1 MSADTK
7 KKHKLPLLLWLDLET
22 TGLDERRGDILEV
35 AWVLV
40 EVMPSGQWVE
50 LDAFAQVMPMMDDM
64 LKRCDPY
71 ALKMHAASGL
81 LPENRDTYK
90 QCMAT
95 VPGEKAPLSV
105 REVGTLL
112 FETLMRHTRGAGG
125 GKREI
130 RLAGYSV
137 GSFDLRWIEKHWP
150 LAAGLLS
157 HRVMDVSSLRLF
169 VEMIDPD
176 ALYPKDKE
184 VTHRAKDDLGVSQRE
199 LLDYLWHF
207 GDMHRGVLRPALPV
221 PMPAGAPRL
230 VIIESPYAGDV
241 ERNVRY
247 ARACMADSL
256 TRGEA
261 PLASH
266 LLYTQPGILNDDI
279 PEERTQGIEAGL
291 AWGRCASLSAFYVDL
306 GMTPGMELGLARA
319 RFEGRE
325 VERRTIPGWASEEVA
340 G

>member
-50 LDAFAQVMPMMDDM
+50 LDAFAQVMPVMDDM

-71 ALKMHAASGL
+71 ALKMHAQTGL
-81 LPENRDTYK
+81 LSAARDAY
-90 QCMAT
+90 QQRMAT
-95 VPGEKAPLSV
+95 VPGEKAPLAV
-105 REVGTLL
+105 HEVGTML
-112 FETLMRHTRGAGG
+112 FETLMQHTDD
-125 GKREI
+125 KRDI

-184 VTHRAKDDLGVSQRE
+184 VTHRAKDDLRVSQRE

-207 GDMHRGVLRPALPV
+207 GDLHRGVLPPALPV
-221 PMPAGAPRL
+221 PMPAEAPRL

-256 TRGEA
+256 ARGEA

-266 LLYTQPGILNDDI
+266 LLYTQPGILDDRI
-279 PEERTQGIEAGL
+279 PEERIQGIEAGL

-306 GMTPGMELGLARA
+306 GMSPGMELGLARA
-319 RFEGRE
+319 RDAGRG
-325 VERRTIPGWASEEVA
+325 VVQRTISGWDAGQEVA